1 MKIRHFGDRMSENFI
16 NYCGIKDFIKRL
28 YINFLDH
35 IDNIGIDWNTD
46 TYDQGL
52 HLNVYGAEKLSRYF
66 GNILAYELG
75 VEDHRQDPEIS
86 AKWAEK
92 CERYMNRK
100 ETLEKE
106 LQNIV
111 E

>member
-1 MKIRHFGDRMSENFI
+1 MEDYAAQHGL
-16 NYCGIKDFIKRL
+16 L
-28 YINFLDH
+28 YINFLEK
-35 IDNIGIDWNTD
+35 IDEIGIDWNTD

-66 GNILAYELG
+66 GRILSEELG
-75 VEDHRQDPEIS
+75 AADHRQEQDVVQ
-86 AKWAEK
+86 KWNLK
-92 CERYMNRK
+92 CETYMNRK

-106 LQNIV
+106 LEAIV